1 MATERFLHMR
11 LTREDC
17 ATLDALVAKVN
28 RDDGLR
34 RGRRFP
40 HVGKPLGNY
49 SQSDVVRLAIAEA
62 LSRREAAAPA

>member
-11 LTREDC
+11 LSREDC
-17 ATLDALVAKVN
+17 ATLDTLVAQVN
-28 RDDGLR
+28 SDEGL

-40 HVGKPLGNY
+40 HVGKPLGHY

-62 LSRREAAAPA
+62 LLRRCEEQH

>member
-1 MATERFLHMR
+1 MR

-34 RGRRFP
+34 GRRFP
-40 HVGKPLGNY
+40 HVGKPLGSY

-62 LSRREAAAPA
+62 LSRRREAAPA